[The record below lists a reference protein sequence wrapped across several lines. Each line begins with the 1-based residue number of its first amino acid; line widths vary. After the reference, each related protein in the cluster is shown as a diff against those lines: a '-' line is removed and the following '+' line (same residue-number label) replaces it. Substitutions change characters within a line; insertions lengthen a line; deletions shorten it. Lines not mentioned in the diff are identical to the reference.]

1 MLPFNSAEL
10 FLPQATQGAYRART
24 HPNGEVLSDMYRLLT
39 LVPGPSDK
47 HQAEAILEFFGI
59 TPECLS
65 GDHGRE
71 RFWELVSGIRQQV
84 FQQMLLATGEE
95 YRVDWSRQDQSFCL
109 WYRHRDTRRE
119 ATRDLAFVRQHT
131 LANLSGAGIR
141 EGGIHGFGLFA
152 TEDLPPNH
160 CLGSLDGQEIHYDTY
175 ERLHYQLGQGL
186 GRLRTYFFME
196 WNAISEN
203 MLLARPFRTY
213 YSYINHNRN
222 PNLKL
227 ILKPTKPVCLEVYT
241 TRFIPRDSELYL
253 DYTEEKLPLGYFQ
266 QQTTHYLREVPLDWE
281 ERLAGEA

>member
-24 HPNGEVLSDMYRLLT
+24 NPHGEALSDMYRLQT

-47 HQAEAILEFFGI
+47 RQAKAILEFFGI
-59 TPECLS
+59 SPESLD

-71 RFWELVSGIRQQV
+71 RFWELMSSIRQQV
-84 FQQMLLATGEE
+84 FQQMFLATGEE
-95 YRVDWSRQDQSFCL
+95 YRVDWSRQDHAFCL

-131 LANLSGAGIR
+131 LANLAGTAIQ
-141 EGGIHGFGLFA
+141 EGHIHGFGLFA
-152 TEDLPPNH
+152 TEDLPSGH
-160 CLGSLDGQEIHYDTY
+160 CLGRLDGQEIHYDVY

-186 GRLRTYFFME
+186 GRLRTHFFME

-213 YSYINHNRN
+213 YSYINHSRD

-227 ILKPTKPVCLEVYT
+227 ILKATKPIHLEIHT
-241 TRFIPRDSELYL
+241 TRYIPQGSELYL
-253 DYTEEKLPLGYFQ
+253 DYTEEKLPLSYFQ
-266 QQTTHYLREVPLDWE
+266 QQTGHYLEEVLLNWE
-281 ERLAGEA
+281 EALAGEA